1 MISCALSNIRSL
13 IRNCDHLVMNLCQN
27 NYDVVLLT
35 ETWLNSKNELD
46 PLLGIASSQYMS
58 VRCDRIFKK
67 GGGILLL
74 MKKYFLFKHVFEES
88 VKDSYEILV
97 CDLTLQLNS
106 VRIVAVYRAPSCN
119 VGMSIQLAKVV
130 SDFCSCGISSIVLGD
145 FNLPD
150 LYKCDS
156 SSIASV
162 FRDTFEAHDLR
173 QLVTE
178 STRGDAFLDLVLC
191 NDQELIHKVSVGP
204 PLGRSDHCT
213 ATF

>member
-74 MKKYFLFKHVFEES
+74 MKNIFYLSTYSKNRSRIRTKSLFV
-88 VKDSYEILV
+88 I
-97 CDLTLQLNS
+97 
-106 VRIVAVYRAPSCN
+106 
-119 VGMSIQLAKVV
+119 
-130 SDFCSCGISSIVLGD
+130 
-145 FNLPD
+145 
-150 LYKCDS
+150 
-156 SSIASV
+156 
-162 FRDTFEAHDLR
+162 
-173 QLVTE
+173 
-178 STRGDAFLDLVLC
+178 
-191 NDQELIHKVSVGP
+191 
-204 PLGRSDHCT
+204 
-213 ATF
+213 